1 MANIHQI
8 HLDKDGYCDGFT
20 VLQDLEEN
28 WVEIDP
34 LIFPQTIGQRFD
46 VANMR
51 WLDEYAD
58 WYVAPPPEPVSEA
71 EQRELD
77 KEELLIDTLIG
88 QQQIQLS
95 LETGGDSV

>member
-1 MANIHQI
+1 MYLRDEEYTDEQGVKRIKKLFGIVENGQESITHIVDQLQEQLEPQI
-8 HLDKDGYCDGFT
+8 SLT
-20 VLQDLEEN
+20 
-28 WVEIDP
+28 
-34 LIFPQTIGQRFD
+34 
-46 VANMR
+46 
-51 WLDEYAD
+51 
-58 WYVAPPPEPVSEA
+58 